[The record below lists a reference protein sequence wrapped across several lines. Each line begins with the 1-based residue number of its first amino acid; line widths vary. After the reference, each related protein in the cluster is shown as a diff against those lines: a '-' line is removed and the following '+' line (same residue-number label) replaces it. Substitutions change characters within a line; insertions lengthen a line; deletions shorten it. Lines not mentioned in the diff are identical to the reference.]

1 MMKKILIPTKLQ
13 SLAANLLQK
22 AGYTVVQDAD
32 APLMDQ
38 AVKHSDAICLIVRS
52 EKVTQEV
59 IDAFPNLKLVVRAGA
74 GFDTIDIA
82 YARKRGVDVMNTPG
96 ANANA
101 VAEEVITLIL
111 ANYRHVVTGDNTTRE
126 GGWEKKNLMGTELTG
141 KTVGIVGLGNI
152 GRLVAKRMQGFEPN
166 VLGYDPV
173 LAPVKARELG
183 IEPSSLDEIF
193 SKSDVVTVHVPGG
206 PDTKNMIDTSLI
218 NLMKPNAVLVN
229 CARYGVVS
237 EDAVRAARKAGKN
250 IQYVTDVYPEDKAGA
265 KEVADIAALMMP
277 HLGASTIEANLT
289 AARRAAEQAVAYFEQ
304 GISSCVVNKG
314 TPDGL
319 NPSYQR
325 LAWMLASVARYA
337 VCGKPIRQIDC
348 TFYGDLNRFGKWFWA
363 PILAGLSPSFD
374 KGMMPSDASKALQ
387 QQGIT
392 IIEREPMEQKSYGNS
407 MTIDLITEDGK
418 KMDSLSLRGTIT
430 DGLPMISRF
439 ADFEGLYFGLS
450 GHLLFVN
457 YKDRPGVI
465 AQIAAVLADAQI
477 NIDNIAAPRDHK
489 TETSLAVLRLN
500 QPVSDTILDE
510 IKLKTHADNA
520 FALSF

>member
-173 LAPVKARELG
+173 L
-183 IEPSSLDEIF
+183 
-193 SKSDVVTVHVPGG
+193 
-206 PDTKNMIDTSLI
+206 
-218 NLMKPNAVLVN
+218 
-229 CARYGVVS
+229 
-237 EDAVRAARKAGKN
+237 
-250 IQYVTDVYPEDKAGA
+250 
-265 KEVADIAALMMP
+265 
-277 HLGASTIEANLT
+277 
-289 AARRAAEQAVAYFEQ
+289 
-304 GISSCVVNKG
+304 
-314 TPDGL
+314 
-319 NPSYQR
+319 
-325 LAWMLASVARYA
+325 
-337 VCGKPIRQIDC
+337 
-348 TFYGDLNRFGKWFWA
+348 
-363 PILAGLSPSFD
+363 
-374 KGMMPSDASKALQ
+374 
-387 QQGIT
+387 
-392 IIEREPMEQKSYGNS
+392 
-407 MTIDLITEDGK
+407 
-418 KMDSLSLRGTIT
+418 
-430 DGLPMISRF
+430 
-439 ADFEGLYFGLS
+439 
-450 GHLLFVN
+450 
-457 YKDRPGVI
+457 
-465 AQIAAVLADAQI
+465 
-477 NIDNIAAPRDHK
+477 
-489 TETSLAVLRLN
+489 
-500 QPVSDTILDE
+500 
-510 IKLKTHADNA
+510 
-520 FALSF
+520 